1 MQDKDF
7 DQLFKDKFED
17 AEIQP
22 APGLWEQIAVELE
35 PKRKKGMPV
44 YWMSAAAVVLV
55 TVGVSLLTPKPE
67 EKIRLQAQAAENT
80 AVVVK
85 PATGGGESFAD
96 PVDASGTLVA
106 ASTPL
111 VIAPRLSKEE
121 IKNNLADVQPQE
133 PVRHPINNQPV
144 ETVIAAVA
152 EPQKIKEP
160 VKEVV
165 YANADIPVENTANV
179 VTEAPQPEHRG
190 IRNVGDLVNF
200 VVNRVDK
207 RENKIVQ
214 FDTDEDDN
222 SSLVSLNLGIIKI
235 GKRSNK

>member
-55 TVGVSLLTPKPE
+55 TLGVTLLAPKPE
-67 EKIRLQAQAAENT
+67 EKIRLQAAENA
-80 AVVVK
+80 AVVVA
-85 PATGGGESFAD
+85 PATVEGGSSAD
-96 PVDASGTLVA
+96 AAGVSNGTLA
-106 ASTPL
+106 TASTPL

-121 IKNNLADVQPQE
+121 IKNSLVDVQPQE
-133 PVRHPINNQPV
+133 SVRHPVNNQPQ
-144 ETVIAAVA
+144 ETVIAAVT
-152 EPQKIKEP
+152 EPQKTTEP

-165 YANADIPVENTANV
+165 YANADIPVENTTNV
-179 VTEAPQPEHRG
+179 ATEAPQPEHRG